1 MLAAQAKQQRQQRR
15 LTYESREKSDSFR
28 SSILS
33 EISQTEHVKA
43 LNFEKEILKIVLV
56 WFTFSRIC
64 RTWLLQV
71 AGSVNNCKET
81 LKGPFTK
88 AIFVA
93 ATRCNFCRAQVRQ
106 VSNIFETPELN
117 PCDIAATNRT
127 ENQTWFTRTILKLSL

>member
-56 WFTFSRIC
+56 WFTLSRIC
-64 RTWLLQV
+64 RMWLFQV
-71 AGSVNNCKET
+71 AGSVNNGKET

-93 ATRCNFCRAQVRQ
+93 ATRCNFCRAYR
-106 VSNIFETPELN
+106 
-117 PCDIAATNRT
+117 
-127 ENQTWFTRTILKLSL
+127 